1 MKYHQTKVLLTK
13 ITSLLLLSITIGVGA
28 CNNGTNTLNN
38 SGNDT
43 SNLIDAAA
51 KGNGVW
57 NYSVATDYYYGMQ
70 QESPSLWYDLTQQ
83 YHTSSIQFVFP
94 QFPTLSVA
102 MNGIFD
108 PSATGAFST
117 TCPTAMNQKA
127 PLTEMFNYYA
137 LPQLNSYIVNGVDT
151 YLGNC
156 VAGGDVTAYYASFI
170 SHVVPVIDV
179 SQGFNAALANA
190 SNATILSIADHVAAI
205 INNDQHAYGVS
216 FDNEPA
222 INLLGAYSGTA
233 TAKGYAIESM
243 FYGEIALQLAKQK
256 KYLFLF
262 DANATGI
269 SLYTSGYNGSALNNI
284 VLQQYL
290 YDLDTT
296 ESATPA
302 GPVSLESYTTLVDK
316 QAMNDLSAD
325 NGSKPPLR
333 FVLPASATSTMWDY
347 AQGYNMVSSES
358 AYINQT
364 TLSNPA
370 ACLITPATTIG
381 TIDNGALGLFLCS
394 ADGICPG
401 NSTNPNIAAF
411 LNNSNCVNY
420 TNPTKLLAYFSSS
433 LQSVKSA
440 GVNNTRYLG
449 SDLYTWNIQA
459 FPEINASKGYYNQ
472 YGESDLYKLTT
483 QVFPAEITPS
493 IWASF
498 LLWEQSL
505 F

>member
-1 MKYHQTKVLLTK
+1 MNK
-13 ITSLLLLSITIGVGA
+13 ITSFLLCSITLWVCA
-28 CNNGTNTLNN
+28 CNNGNISSN
-38 SGNDT
+38 SITNDT
-43 SNLIDAAA
+43 SNLIDSVD

-57 NYSVATDYYYGMQ
+57 NYSVATDYYYGMK

-83 YHTSSIQFVFP
+83 YHTSSMQFVFP

-102 MNGIFD
+102 TNGIFNPAAD
-108 PSATGAFST
+108 GAFST
-117 TCPTAMNQKA
+117 SCPTSTNQKA

-137 LPQLNSYIVNGVDT
+137 LPQLNSYIVNGVDA

-156 VAGGDVTAYYASFI
+156 VSGTAITSYYASFV

-179 SQGFNAALANA
+179 SQEFNAALATA
-190 SNATILSIADHVAAI
+190 KTADVLLIADQVAAI
-205 INNDQHAYGVS
+205 INSDPHAYGVS

-222 INLLGAYSGTA
+222 INLLGADSGSPTP
-233 TAKGYAIESM
+233 KGYAIERE

-269 SLYTSGYNGSALNNI
+269 DLYTNGYNGFALNNI
-284 VLQQYL
+284 ILQQYL

-302 GPVSLESYTTLVDK
+302 GPVSLESYTALVEK
-316 QAMNDLSAD
+316 QAANDLSS
-325 NGSKPPLR
+325 NSNSQPPLR

-358 AYINQT
+358 EYINQT
-364 TLSNPA
+364 TLNNPA
-370 ACLITPATTIG
+370 ACLLTPATTIG
-381 TIDNGALGLFLCS
+381 SIDNGTLGLFLCS
-394 ADGICPG
+394 VDGTCPS
-401 NSTNPNIAAF
+401 NTSNPNIALF

-420 TNPTKLLAYFSSS
+420 TNPTKLLAYFNAS
-433 LQSVKSA
+433 LLSVKNA
-440 GVNNTRYLG
+440 GVNNPRYLG

-472 YGESDLYKLTT
+472 YGYSKLYKLTT
-483 QVFPAEITPS
+483 QVFPAEITPDVWS
-493 IWASF
+493 AFLIWN
-498 LLWEQSL
+498 QNL

>member
-1 MKYHQTKVLLTK
+1 MNK
-13 ITSLLLLSITIGVGA
+13 ITSLLLFSLIVGIGA
-28 CNNGTNTLNN
+28 CNNGTSVSTAAI
-38 SGNDT
+38 NDT
-43 SNLIDAAA
+43 SNLIDPVA

-70 QESPSLWYDLTQQ
+70 QESPSLWYNLTRQ

-102 MNGIFD
+102 VNGVFD
-108 PSATGAFST
+108 PDATGAFST
-117 TCPTAMNQKA
+117 TCPISENQKA

-156 VAGGDVTAYYASFI
+156 VAGGEITAYYASFV

-179 SQGFNAALANA
+179 SQEFNADLATA

-205 INNDQHAYGVS
+205 INNDSHAYGVS

-222 INLLGAYSGTA
+222 INLLGADSGAA
-233 TAKGYAIESM
+233 TPKGYAIERM

-269 SLYTSGYNGSALNNI
+269 SLYTNGYNGSALNNI
-284 VLQQYL
+284 ILQQYL

-296 ESATPA
+296 ESATPS
-302 GPVSLESYTTLVDK
+302 GPVSLESYTTLVEK
-316 QAMNDLSAD
+316 QAVNDLSAA
-325 NGSKPPLR
+325 NGSQPPLR

-358 AYINQT
+358 VYINQT
-364 TLSNPA
+364 TLSDPA
-370 ACLITPATTIG
+370 ACLITPATAIG

-394 ADGICPG
+394 VDGICPG

-420 TNPTKLLAYFSSS
+420 TNPTKLLAYFNAS
-433 LQSVKSA
+433 LQSVKNA
-440 GVNNTRYLG
+440 GVNNSRYLG

-493 IWASF
+493 VWSAF
-498 LLWEQSL
+498 LLWEQNL